1 MGRVYGVEGVVT
13 PVREGGRAAARVV
26 AEYSVSRARG
36 SATRRPARNKSGTA
50 ADPSAVCEALLR
62 HPDRVLKMSLAGF
75 DKVNALAAAP
85 PVTEGDRHAAQRTFW
100 YHVGSLLRLE

>member
-1 MGRVYGVEGVVT
+1 MAS
-13 PVREGGRAAARVV
+13 RESSRSAAASARV
-26 AEYSVSRARG
+26 
-36 SATRRPARNKSGTA
+36 PAAAILSNATA